1 MPVSLQNTCRLFRA
15 WCADTIHLR
24 KLRFYWQSSSIFGLL
39 LVLVACGSPPGD
51 PARGQ
56 QLFNGE
62 MLIAEGNLPECSSC
76 HADTVDGESPLGPN
90 LSNIGNRAATTVE
103 GQSAAD
109 YLWTS
114 IISPDAYL
122 SGGFQ
127 EGIMDRDYR
136 QGLSDQEI
144 SDLVAYMLTLQSGQD

>member
-1 MPVSLQNTCRLFRA
+1 MSISLRTICHLFRA
-15 WCADTIHLR
+15 WWTKTIHIH
-24 KLRFYWQSSSIFGLL
+24 KPTVYWRFTITAGVLLGLM
-39 LVLVACGSPPGD
+39 ACSAPTGD

-62 MLIAEGNLPECSSC
+62 MLIAEGNLPACNTC

-90 LSNIGNRAATTVE
+90 LSNIGNRASTTVE
-103 GQSAAD
+103 GQSAHD

-114 IISPDAYL
+114 IVSPDAYL

-127 EGIMDRDYR
+127 EGIMDRNYR

-144 SDLVAYMLTLQSGQD
+144 ADLVAYMLTLQSGQD